1 MISRRLLDL
10 FLELARIDGL
20 PGKEDAVAKRVF
32 AFISGLG
39 LPAQMDGAA
48 AAALSG
54 TSNVVCRVG
63 GGGGVLLL
71 AHMDTPRYTSSTV
84 PVVTADR
91 VSADGKNPLGAD
103 ARAGMAAML
112 YALERA
118 VNTNL
123 PLKPFTLAF
132 TTKGRHGMAGAKHL
146 ALPGTV
152 RCGFVFDAP
161 LAPGAYTAS
170 SHGVALFSADVLGR
184 AADAA
189 AEPEK
194 GICAISIAAR
204 ALAALKFGRHDEQT
218 TSNIGTIAGGSG
230 PDTVP
235 LAAMVRGQVRAA
247 VTENAG
253 PVLDRIKAEFEAAA
267 AAAGGAAA
275 FKWSW
280 EFAPYSHPSGAEVRL
295 LADEAIIAAGLAPAP
310 VPAPGGSEANALNAR
325 GIAAVN
331 LGIGVKNP
339 QSNSEYLPLDHLAKA
354 SEIAL
359 QLMKK

>member
-1 MISRRLLDL
+1 MVSRRLLDL
-10 FLELARIDGL
+10 FLELARIDAL
-20 PGKEDAVAKRVF
+20 PGKEEAVARRVF
-32 AFISGLG
+32 AFLSGLG

-63 GGGGVLLL
+63 GGGNILLL

-84 PVVTADR
+84 PAVTDDR
-91 VSADGKNPLGAD
+91 VSADGRNPLGAD

-132 TTKGRHGMAGAKHL
+132 TTKGRLNMAGAKHL
-146 ALPGTV
+146 VLPETV

-161 LAPGAYTAS
+161 MDPGAYTVS
-170 SHGVALFSADVLGR
+170 SHGVAQFAADVLGR

-194 GICAISIAAR
+194 GVCAISIAAR
-204 ALAALKFGRHDEQT
+204 ALAGLKFGRHDAET

-230 PDTVP
+230 PGIVP
-235 LAAMVRGQVRAA
+235 LAAMVRGQVRAS
-247 VTENAG
+247 VPENAV
-253 PVLDRIKAEFEAAA
+253 PVLDRIRAGFEAAA

-280 EFAPYSHPSGAEVRL
+280 EFAPYSHPAGAEVRR
-295 LADEAIIAAGLAPAP
+295 LADEAMLGAGLAPAP
-310 VPAPGGSEANALNAR
+310 VPARSGSEANALNAR
-325 GIAAVN
+325 GIAAVSV
-331 LGIGVKNP
+331 GIGVKNP
-339 QSNSEYLPLDHLAKA
+339 QTNAEYLALDHLAKA
-354 SEIAL
+354 SDIAL
-359 QLMKK
+359 QFMRK